1 MDKETKLDYLDLL
14 STSNNVYWDEDK
26 YTFDEFQN
34 IIMEAIEKTVKTYT
48 INNQFIVDD
57 WDMFDSDLVHITNQ
71 LLGNDE
77 D

>member
-1 MDKETKLDYLDLL
+1 MDKETKLDYLDML

-48 INNQFIVDD
+48 IKNQFIVDD
-57 WDMFDSDLVHITNQ
+57 WDMFDSDLVHFTNQ
-71 LLGNDE
+71 LLGND
-77 D
+77 